1 MEYSKKSKI
10 FQKRQKKSKKCAY
23 IDIERKQTAGH
34 PAERKNK
41 MSDGRRS
48 VCENKSPL
56 IDIIVAE
63 VLRAHPRRVFN
74 AQEIYQELV
83 ARQLYRFSD
92 DAKTP
97 CNSICTRLSTGIK
110 NRFPRLRR
118 AGRGQYYA
126 I

>member
-1 MEYSKKSKI
+1 
-10 FQKRQKKSKKCAY
+10 
-23 IDIERKQTAGH
+23 
-34 PAERKNK
+34 

>member
-1 MEYSKKSKI
+1 M
-10 FQKRQKKSKKCAY
+10 
-23 IDIERKQTAGH
+23 
-34 PAERKNK
+34 N
-41 MSDGRRS
+41 DGRRS

-63 VLRAHPRRVFN
+63 VLLAHPGRVFK

-97 CNSICTRLSTGIK
+97 CNSICTRLSTGIQ

-118 AGRGQYYA
+118 AGRGEYMVKSLSSAA
-126 I
+126 IRGKNGASNHKIRLKSILGQ

>member
-1 MEYSKKSKI
+1 MINSENNPESAVYH
-10 FQKRQKKSKKCAY
+10 RQKP
-23 IDIERKQTAGH
+23 KQTAGEN
-34 PAERKNK
+34 PAERENK
-41 MSDGRRS
+41 LNDGRRS

-56 IDIIVAE
+56 IDIIVEE
-63 VLRAHPRRVFN
+63 VLLAYPGRVFS
-74 AQEIYQELV
+74 AREIYQELV

-97 CNSICTRLSTGIK
+97 CNSICTRLSTGIQ

-118 AGRGQYYA
+118 AGRGEYFA

>member
-1 MEYSKKSKI
+1 M
-10 FQKRQKKSKKCAY
+10 
-23 IDIERKQTAGH
+23 
-34 PAERKNK
+34 K

-63 VLRAHPRRVFN
+63 VLLAHPGRVFN

-97 CNSICTRLSTGIK
+97 CNSICTRLSTGIQ